1 LSYAIPSGIALL
13 SATGLVA
20 LVASHRT
27 RRHRLLEGLLAGS
40 EELRQRQS
48 ITLAAQDPTPARAAF
63 AQSRMSRVPNFLT
76 ENCLQQLCEE
86 GRANLPRLVRSFV
99 PGHKQGGAV
108 CYEKIIRHLPGCL
121 AFYHSPEV
129 QKWIESITGVP
140 VKPTPVDDQSSL
152 SLLCYTE
159 AGDHIAWHYDHN
171 FYRGRHFTVLLPLV
185 NRSASGGLSSSLLMR
200 QTPEGDEICDTSAN
214 SLVVF
219 EGAQVRHKATPT
231 SEGDLRIML
240 SMTYCVDPRI
250 SMTKEFLRRC
260 KDTAFFGLRTLW
272 D

>member
-1 LSYAIPSGIALL
+1 MSYAIPSGIALL

-20 LVASHRT
+20 LVARHRT
-27 RRHRLLEGLLAGS
+27 RRHSFLEDLLAGS
-40 EELRQRQS
+40 EELRRQQS
-48 ITLAAQDPTPARAAF
+48 ITIAAQDPTPARDAF
-63 AQSRMSRVPNFLT
+63 AQSRIARVPNFLT
-76 ENCLQQLCEE
+76 EICLQQLCAE

-99 PGHKQGGAV
+99 PGHKKGGAV
-108 CYEKIIRHLPGCL
+108 CYEKIIRHLPNCL
-121 AFYHSPEV
+121 AFYHSPDA
-129 QKWIESITGVP
+129 QKWIESVTGVP

-159 AGDHIAWHYDHN
+159 AGDHISWHYDHN

-185 NRSASGGLSSSLLMR
+185 NQSATGGLSSSLFMR
-200 QTPEGDEICDTSAN
+200 QTPEGEESYDTSAN

-219 EGAQVRHKATPT
+219 EGAKVRHKATPT

-260 KDTAFFGLRTLW
+260 KDTAFFGIRTLW